1 VLAALA
7 ALSASCAM
15 AGKVAGRNWDAMTS
29 PPRPVP
35 NKIKNPIRSDAR
47 LAVLW
52 IGHATVLVQ
61 MDDKLIL
68 TDPVFTNSVG
78 QFSQR
83 LVEPG
88 IDVADVPTVDAV
100 VISHMHF
107 DHLSYGSLEMLE
119 PKIRQLLVPRGGL
132 VYVPNFAF
140 PTDELGTWK
149 TWEKGGLRITSVPV
163 KHVGFRYG
171 ADMSWMDHTFSGYVL
186 EYHGMTVY
194 FPGDTAYTAESFT
207 RTAARF
213 PSIDLALMPISPIHP
228 RDFMKHTHVDP
239 ARFPS
244 IDLALMPIS
253 PIHPRDFMKHTHV
266 DPIEAVQ
273 AFVDLKAKRMVPIH
287 FDTFVNSTDDPGE
300 AIRVLEGV
308 MRERNLTDAQINIL
322 AIGEQRVILPR

>member
-1 VLAALA
+1 MRFPSRLLACSALA
-7 ALSASCAM
+7 AMALGSASCGV
-15 AGKVAGRNWDAMTS
+15 AGKVAGRNWDALTN
-29 PPRPVP
+29 PPRVVP
-35 NKIKNPIRSDAR
+35 NKIKNPVRADAR

-52 IGHATVLVQ
+52 VGHATVLVQ
-61 MDDKLIL
+61 IDDKLVL

-88 IDVADVPTVDAV
+88 IDVEDVPPVDAV

-107 DHLSYGSLEMLE
+107 DHLSYGSLELLE

-132 VYVPNFAF
+132 VYVPNYGF
-140 PTDELGTWK
+140 PSDELTTWR
-149 TWEKGGLRITSVPV
+149 TWEKDGLKITSVPV

-171 ADMSWMDHTFSGYVL
+171 ADMSWMDHTFSGYVI
-186 EYHGMTVY
+186 EYHGMSVY
-194 FPGDTAYTAESFT
+194 FPGDTAYTAESFG

-213 PSIDLALMPISPIHP
+213 PSIDVAL
-228 RDFMKHTHVDP
+228 
-239 ARFPS
+239 
-244 IDLALMPIS
+244 LPIS

-287 FDTFVNSTDDPGE
+287 YDTFVNSTDDPGE
-300 AIRVLEGV
+300 SLRVLADV
-308 MRERNLTDAQINIL
+308 MRERKLTEAQINVL
-322 AIGEQRVILPR
+322 AIGEQRVIIPR